1 MLAVADSSGNSNVGL
16 AADDPFPVAVREL
29 IVWAIR
35 HYITMKTRLIRLGLL
50 ITTASVL
57 TGCAPSG
64 SRSEIVAEGVIL
76 SVEYQME
83 GGRTGGFTRIN
94 DSKAVPGG
102 NGSWNVDARGRLTP
116 DFLVISRPQQSDL
129 GPLVIP
135 VHRLVSVQFGD
146 GGIKQVNEN
155 QPKPGT

>member
-1 MLAVADSSGNSNVGL
+1 MKTHLALLG
-16 AADDPFPVAVREL
+16 FL
-29 IVWAIR
+29 IVTA
-35 HYITMKTRLIRLGLL
+35 LL
-50 ITTASVL
+50 FA
-57 TGCAPSG
+57 GCASTGGSG
-64 SRSEIVAEGVIL
+64 TVAEGVIF

-83 GGRTGGFTRIN
+83 GGRTSGLTRLN
-94 DSKAVPGG
+94 ASTAVPGG
-102 NGSWNVDARGRLTP
+102 NGSWNVDARGRLTRE
-116 DFLVISRPQQSDL
+116 FLVITRPQQGDL

>member
-1 MLAVADSSGNSNVGL
+1 
-16 AADDPFPVAVREL
+16 
-29 IVWAIR
+29 
-35 HYITMKTRLIRLGLL
+35 MKTHLVQVGLL
-50 ITTASVL
+50 IATVFAV

-64 SRSEIVAEGVIL
+64 SRSETVAEGVIL

-83 GGRTGGFTRIN
+83 GGRTGGFTRVN

-102 NGSWNVDARGRLTP
+102 NGGWNVDARGRLTT
-116 DFLVISRPQQSDL
+116 DFLIVTRPQRSDL

-135 VHRLVSVQFGD
+135 AHRLVRVQFGD